1 MAQAEQNQ
9 SVFAVM
15 RVYGMKD
22 GNLYLEDRA
31 VVKVAIERA
40 PGTPVRFHADG
51 KDYFG
56 DVIKCF
62 RAEPGSEFIRVLEA
76 LSGRNVY
83 VHFPESP
90 EK

>member
-1 MAQAEQNQ
+1 MQ
-9 SVFAVM
+9 SIFAVM
-15 RVYGMKD
+15 RIYGMKD

-31 VVKVAIERA
+31 VVKVATEYA

-56 DVIKCF
+56 DVIECF
-62 RAEPGSEFIRVLEA
+62 RAVPGSELLRVLEA

-83 VHFPESP
+83 VHFPEAP
-90 EK
+90 GK